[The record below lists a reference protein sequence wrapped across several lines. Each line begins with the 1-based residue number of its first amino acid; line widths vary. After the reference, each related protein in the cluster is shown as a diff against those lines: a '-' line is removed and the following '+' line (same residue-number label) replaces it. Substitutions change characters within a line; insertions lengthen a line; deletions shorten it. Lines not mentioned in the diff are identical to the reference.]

1 MPTKK
6 TCKGMKT
13 CICDLLKYQEKS
25 ATFSLPAMVY
35 PLLTS
40 PKSKGISLAYFFL
53 IHIGTELFKQVKD
66 VGGIKKLLSLTS
78 TFQSTLICVTF
89 VSYKGLRVMKKE
101 ISFILVCRNQS
112 TLTFTVIAIVKTGNR
127 CIQNQFN

>member
-1 MPTKK
+1 MPTKE
-6 TCKGMKT
+6 TCKDMKT

-25 ATFSLPAMVY
+25 ATFSLRAMAY

-40 PKSKGISLAYFFL
+40 PKSKGISLAFFL

-66 VGGIKKLLSLTS
+66 VAGIKKLLSLTS
-78 TFQSTLICVTF
+78 AFQSTLICVTF
-89 VSYKGLRVMKKE
+89 VSYKGLRIMKKE